1 MKYQC
6 VYKSPGVCEVVM
18 HDGKTIALDFNST
31 GGPYILEA
39 ILEVVYAKGQQDG
52 FATAREMVCKPS
64 EVAA

>member
-1 MKYQC
+1 
-6 VYKSPGVCEVVM
+6 M